1 MNILFKPI
9 DVERVPRV
17 KLYNGIE
24 IPAIGLGTFGSDN
37 YSPAQVAEAV
47 KRAVLLGYRHIDCAS
62 IYGNE
67 KEIGAVLKELQQ
79 AGVVQREELWITSK
93 VWNNRHDDVV
103 GSCKQSL
110 LDLELD
116 YLDLFLVH
124 WPFPNHH
131 ASGVSVDSR
140 DPHAVPYIHEN
151 YMKTWEAMESLLDAG
166 LVRCIGTS
174 NMTIPKMELLLETAA
189 SNRWLMKWSCIRTF
203 NKESFSIISM
213 EMELRQSG
221 SAPSA
226 RLDGQTGIRRRK
238 TVFQWRTR

>member
-1 MNILFKPI
+1 M
-9 DVERVPRV
+9 
-17 KLYNGIE
+17 
-24 IPAIGLGTFGSDN
+24 
-37 YSPAQVAEAV
+37 AEAV

-140 DPHAVPYIHEN
+140 DPQNIHNKLEN
-151 YMKTWEAMESLLDAG
+151 HT
-166 LVRCIGTS
+166 C
-174 NMTIPKMELLLETAA
+174 
-189 SNRWLMKWSCIRTF
+189 
-203 NKESFSIISM
+203 
-213 EMELRQSG
+213 
-221 SAPSA
+221 SA
-226 RLDGQTGIRRRK
+226 RFFI
-238 TVFQWRTR
+238 